1 MDANWRRDAI
11 VELLRQK
18 GKVKAREL
26 AKRFHVTRQTIC
38 QDITVL
44 SLHCDIY
51 TERGQNGGIYLLEK
65 KRPIRKSLSSSQI
78 QVLEQLLPSLSEEK
92 RLIIQSILDPRAA
105 PGKRYHQVVLEALPD
120 MPIAETIEDIHSFF
134 RIHKGPDYFLP
145 QNDTEDN

>member
-26 AKRFHVTRQTIC
+26 AKRFHVTRQTNLPRHNCLIA
-38 QDITVL
+38 
-44 SLHCDIY
+44 SL
-51 TERGQNGGIYLLEK
+51 RYLHRTRSEWWNLPFRK

-92 RLIIQSILDPRAA
+92 RLIIQSILHDF
-105 PGKRYHQVVLEALPD
+105 G
-120 MPIAETIEDIHSFF
+120 S
-134 RIHKGPDYFLP
+134 
-145 QNDTEDN
+145 

>member
-65 KRPIRKSLSSSQI
+65 KRPMPKIRYK
-78 QVLEQLLPSLSEEK
+78 
-92 RLIIQSILDPRAA
+92 LIPAT
-105 PGKRYHQVVLEALPD
+105 ALP
-120 MPIAETIEDIHSFF
+120 PPALSACSSAPPSAWGCGLSVPPWYPPPPSCGIVRTVVVPKLF
-134 RIHKGPDYFLP
+134 
-145 QNDTEDN
+145 

>member
-26 AKRFHVTRQTIC
+26 AKRFHVTRQTIW

-65 KRPIRKSLSSSQI
+65 KRPTRKSLGSSQI

-92 RLIIQSILDPRAA
+92 RLIVQSILHDF
-105 PGKRYHQVVLEALPD
+105 G
-120 MPIAETIEDIHSFF
+120 S
-134 RIHKGPDYFLP
+134 
-145 QNDTEDN
+145 

>member
-44 SLHCDIY
+44 F
-51 TERGQNGGIYLLEK
+51 TQNAVRMVE
-65 KRPIRKSLSSSQI
+65 S
-78 QVLEQLLPSLSEEK
+78 
-92 RLIIQSILDPRAA
+92 
-105 PGKRYHQVVLEALPD
+105 
-120 MPIAETIEDIHSFF
+120 TF
-134 RIHKGPDYFLP
+134 
-145 QNDTEDN
+145 

>member
-44 SLHCDIY
+44 SLRCDIY

-65 KRPIRKSLSSSQI
+65 KRPVRKSLSSSQI
-78 QVLEQLLPSLSEEK
+78 EVLEQLLPSLSEEK
-92 RLIIQSILDPRAA
+92 RLIVQSILHDFGSLRAACSTLIIEYSARRHVPRAGSVIREA
-105 PGKRYHQVVLEALPD
+105 P
-120 MPIAETIEDIHSFF
+120 
-134 RIHKGPDYFLP
+134 
-145 QNDTEDN
+145 